1 MEGTE
6 TAREVRRWRGSSDT
20 KKPRGEDGEETMQ
33 VELVVKD
40 DARNEIPEKRR
51 ESEMRRRK
59 TC

>member
-6 TAREVRRWRGSSDT
+6 TAAREVRRRRGSSEI
-20 KKPRGEDGEETMQ
+20 KKPSGEDGEVAERQ
-33 VELVVKD
+33 VPEE
-40 DARNEIPEKRR
+40 DARNEIPEKTR